1 MNTITIYIMA
11 GMLAIIVA
19 FGGYHAWTVSSIKAQ
34 AVEDIAAASSAART
48 AALKECA
55 ASRQVAVNMARAESM
70 ATQAALSGIAS
81 SQLAA
86 AEQAKTQAERL
97 ADGFARQLVKQAQ
110 AKPLATPCNI
120 TAERAA
126 LLNRATGADR

>member
-1 MNTITIYIMA
+1 MSITTYIMA
-11 GMLAIIVA
+11 GLLAIIIA
-19 FGGYHAWTVSSIKAQ
+19 GGSYHAWDVAKLEREKVEAVKKAG
-34 AVEDIAAASSAART
+34 DDART

-81 SQLAA
+81 TQLAA
-86 AEQAKTQAERL
+86 AELAKTQAERL

-120 TAERAA
+120 TPERAE
-126 LLNRATGADR
+126 LLNRATGAVP